1 MVQSDVHR
9 PASHKVPPAC
19 LSTNCRVPLASQ
31 GSTAAESGSA
41 SRARALRNGQGAHR
55 TLLPF
60 KNNREF
66 VHTNLCIGQD
76 LLLNFGTTFAC
87 LRLILGSVASQGHG
101 GQLFPSGKP

>member
-1 MVQSDVHR
+1 
-9 PASHKVPPAC
+9 
-19 LSTNCRVPLASQ
+19 
-31 GSTAAESGSA
+31 
-41 SRARALRNGQGAHR
+41 
-55 TLLPF
+55 
-60 KNNREF
+60 